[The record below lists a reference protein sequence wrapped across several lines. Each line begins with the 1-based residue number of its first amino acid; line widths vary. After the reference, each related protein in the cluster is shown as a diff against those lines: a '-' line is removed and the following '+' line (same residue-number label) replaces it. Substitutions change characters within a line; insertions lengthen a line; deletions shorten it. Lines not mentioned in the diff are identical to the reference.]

1 VTALTAA
8 RQRIVF
14 GARRCRDP
22 TPAPSGGRRPRRAAV
37 GHPTAPSSSIPTS
50 APSGAAT
57 TGSFQHPNEITG
69 VGNRISTPSCG
80 HFAPIAVPRTAIR
93 VRAARALHHRRS
105 TLLLKWAACRPDGG
119 FSNLI
124 GQSAR
129 SPGCGLLFAGAVE
142 SYPSRR
148 VLSIAE
154 SQTDTCTHSP
164 MVKVTSND
172 RDQAAS
178 QITGTRPARQWPG
191 PFSGPRSR
199 CFDRPRPSGR
209 CCGLRE

>member
-1 VTALTAA
+1 MTHRPIINQRQAFLIADRQAGSAAVTALTAA
-8 RQRIVF
+8 RQRIVI

-22 TPAPSGGRRPRRAAV
+22 TPAPCGGRRPRRAAV

-50 APSGAAT
+50 APSGAT
-57 TGSFQHPNEITG
+57 ITGSFQHPNEITG

-80 HFAPIAVPRTAIR
+80 HLAPIAVPRTAIR
-93 VRAARALHHRRS
+93 VRAARVLHHRRS
-105 TLLLKWAACRPDGG
+105 TLGLKWAACRPDDG

-129 SPGCGLLFAGAVE
+129 SPGCGLLFAGCSGIVSVA
-142 SYPSRR
+142 PSS
-148 VLSIAE
+148 LDCG

-172 RDQAAS
+172 GDQPAS
-178 QITGTRPARQWPG
+178 QI
-191 PFSGPRSR
+191 S
-199 CFDRPRPSGR
+199 
-209 CCGLRE
+209 LR